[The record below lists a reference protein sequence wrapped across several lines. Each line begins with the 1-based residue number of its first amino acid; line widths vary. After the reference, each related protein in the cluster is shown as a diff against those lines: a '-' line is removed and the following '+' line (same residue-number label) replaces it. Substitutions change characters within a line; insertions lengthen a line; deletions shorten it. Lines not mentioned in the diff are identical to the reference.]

1 MPRNRD
7 FFHTGLDVS
16 RSDLAGAPFAPYGKN
31 PSGAEDYF
39 VDGNVKVSGD
49 GTSFFEPVK
58 TLTEA
63 IALSEASMGNSQ
75 NRWWARRNRIF
86 IMGDRLTE
94 TLTALP
100 QKCDIIGLGS
110 CDSFKMAC
118 LRGNHTIVSGNGCR
132 FFNVHFDPLT
142 AADIWVMATGGPA
155 QFEFHD
161 CEFKAEGAATAVSGI
176 DTTNIPYFKII
187 NCDFIGAFSGPVID
201 IGAGAINGSR
211 IVGNYIVGGADD
223 GISETG
229 VATATGT
236 ERGLIA
242 DNYISVGVLV
252 IDCAVVSVFDIVEN
266 TLITPGAFGATSHVI
281 DLTHACHNKLTANDA
296 FSYVPPEPA

>member
-1 MPRNRD
+1 MKARD
-7 FFHTGLDVS
+7 FFHTGLNVA
-16 RSDLAGAPFAPYGKN
+16 RSDLDGAPFSPYGKN
-31 PSGAEDYF
+31 PSGADDYF
-39 VDGNVKVSGD
+39 VDGNVKISD
-49 GTSFFEPVK
+49 DDTSINSPVK

-94 TLTALP
+94 TLAALP

-110 CDSFKMAC
+110 CDSFKMAG
-118 LRGNHTIVSGNGCR
+118 LRGNHTPLTGNGTR
-132 FFNVHFDPLT
+132 WFNVHFDAT
-142 AADIWVMATGGPA
+142 SAADIFVFGTGTAGQP
-155 QFEFHD
+155 EFHN
-161 CEFKAEGAATAVSGI
+161 CEFKAVGGATAVSAI
-176 DTTNIPYFKII
+176 DITNVPYFKII
-187 NCDFIGAFSGPVID
+187 NCDFIGAFSGPIID
-201 IGAGAINGSR
+201 IGAGAVNGCR
-211 IVGNYIVGGADD
+211 IVGNWMSGGADD

-242 DNYISVGVLV
+242 NNYISVGVLT
-252 IDCAVVSVFDIVEN
+252 IDCAAISVFDIINNV
-266 TLITPGAFGATSHVI
+266 LITPGAFGATSHVI
-281 DLTHACHNKLTANDA
+281 DLTYACGNKLTANDA